1 MNHYGFQNKTWQGT
15 RKVLTTLHAFVSDF
29 FLQTE
34 PIHSVLLL
42 FIELTIP
49 FSFPLA
55 ILFNCCNIALFQHG
69 ISVPA

>member
-1 MNHYGFQNKTWQGT
+1 MVFKIKLGKVPE
-15 RKVLTTLHAFVSDF
+15 KVLTTLHAFVSDF